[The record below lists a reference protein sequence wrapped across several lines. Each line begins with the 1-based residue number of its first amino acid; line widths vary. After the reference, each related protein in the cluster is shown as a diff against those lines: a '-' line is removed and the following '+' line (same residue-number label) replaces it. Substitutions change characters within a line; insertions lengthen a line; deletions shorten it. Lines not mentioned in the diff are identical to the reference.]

1 MHLKTILNRVQA
13 SRHFDLHASDNQP
26 TQNVHD

>member
-1 MHLKTILNRVQA
+1 MHLKTKSSIV

-26 TQNVHD
+26 IQNVHD